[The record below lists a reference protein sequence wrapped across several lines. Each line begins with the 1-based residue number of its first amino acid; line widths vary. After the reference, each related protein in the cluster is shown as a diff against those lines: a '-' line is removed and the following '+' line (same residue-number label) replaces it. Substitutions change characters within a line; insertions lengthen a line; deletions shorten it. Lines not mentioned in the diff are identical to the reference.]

1 MTTVLRTARL
11 SAAESFWYLV
21 GCIGFGLMYLAKV
34 PVKKALAEAGLA
46 QMTGAERFWY
56 RVQCVALGAGYLAK
70 IPVKKALTEI
80 GPVHGGGRMSTDRR
94 RRRRPAAAG
103 LAVRGSPPAGF
114 RACVGARTPRAAPGR
129 RQVARVPGS
138 APMGSGCGTAY
149 PDR

>member
-46 QMTGAERFWY
+46 QMTSAERFWY

-70 IPVKKALTEI
+70 IPVKKALNEA
-80 GPVHGGGRMSTDRR
+80 GPVHGGGR
-94 RRRRPAAAG
+94 
-103 LAVRGSPPAGF
+103 RGRSGDGDG
-114 RACVGARTPRAAPGR
+114 VITQLPRAIGSREDRPPEAAHALSPGR
-129 RQVARVPGS
+129 HARPQDH
-138 APMGSGCGTAY
+138 A
-149 PDR
+149 R

>member
-70 IPVKKALTEI
+70 IPVKKALNEI
-80 GPVHGGGRMSTDRR
+80 GPVHGGGRRARSGDGVVWPNCRVR
-94 RRRRPAAAG
+94 SRSQDHRPPRHRARPDAT
-103 LAVRGSPPAGF
+103 RGT
-114 RACVGARTPRAAPGR
+114 RTAPGSSS
-129 RQVARVPGS
+129 ARVRADG
-138 APMGSGCGTAY
+138 
-149 PDR
+149 

>member
-21 GCIGFGLMYLAKV
+21 GCVGFGLMYLAKV

-80 GPVHGGGRMSTDRR
+80 GPVHGGGRRARSGDGVVAEL
-94 RRRRPAAAG
+94 P
-103 LAVRGSPPAGF
+103 RGSRSQDHRPPQISH
-114 RACVGARTPRAAPGR
+114 APGR
-129 RQVARVPGS
+129 HARHEDG
-138 APMGSGCGTAY
+138 A
-149 PDR
+149 R

>member
-34 PVKKALAEAGLA
+34 PVKQALAEAGLA

-80 GPVHGGGRMSTDRR
+80 GPLHGGGRRARSGDGVVAEL
-94 RRRRPAAAG
+94 P
-103 LAVRGSPPAGF
+103 RGSRPQADGPPQISH
-114 RACVGARTPRAAPGR
+114 APGR
-129 RQVARVPGS
+129 HARHQDG
-138 APMGSGCGTAY
+138 G
-149 PDR
+149 R

>member
-46 QMTGAERFWY
+46 QMTSAERFWY

-70 IPVKKALTEI
+70 IPVKKALNEI
-80 GPVHGGGRMSTDRR
+80 GPVPGGGRR
-94 RRRRPAAAG
+94 AG
-103 LAVRGSPPAGF
+103 
-114 RACVGARTPRAAPGR
+114 GR
-129 RQVARVPGS
+129 RQQESNKGMSTWGLRLQMKQEGKY
-138 APMGSGCGTAY
+138 GT
-149 PDR
+149 RI

>member
-46 QMTGAERFWY
+46 EMTSAERFWY

-70 IPVKKALTEI
+70 IPVKKALNEA
-80 GPVHGGGRMSTDRR
+80 GPVHGGGR
-94 RRRRPAAAG
+94 
-103 LAVRGSPPAGF
+103 RGRSADGDG
-114 RACVGARTPRAAPGR
+114 VITQLPRAIGSREDRPTETAHALSPGR
-129 RQVARVPGS
+129 HARPQDH
-138 APMGSGCGTAY
+138 A
-149 PDR
+149 R

>member
-56 RVQCVALGAGYLAK
+56 RVQCAALGAGYLAK
-70 IPVKKALTEI
+70 IPVKKALNEI
-80 GPVHGGGRMSTDRR
+80 GPVHGGGRR
-94 RRRRPAAAG
+94 
-103 LAVRGSPPAGF
+103 
-114 RACVGARTPRAAPGR
+114 ARTGDGVVAQLPPGSRSGGQRPPVSGHASAPGR
-129 RQVARVPGS
+129 HAR
-138 APMGSGCGTAY
+138 
-149 PDR
+149 PDGGAR

>member
-1 MTTVLRTARL
+1 MTTVVRTARL

-21 GCIGFGLMYLAKV
+21 GCVGFGLAYLAKV

-80 GPVHGGGRMSTDRR
+80 GPPRGGGRRARSGDGVVAQLPRGSRSPDRR
-94 RRRRPAAAG
+94 
-103 LAVRGSPPAGF
+103 PPQVS
-114 RACVGARTPRAAPGR
+114 RAPGR
-129 RQVARVPGS
+129 HARPEDGAS
-138 APMGSGCGTAY
+138 
-149 PDR
+149 